1 MEKHSH
7 SVSRV
12 ALPGHMELDRA
23 NWVARSD
30 GRGMVRLGAV
40 AARHRCAGHRFASG
54 RAACRAGSAR
64 HHILVGGLRLLD
76 GRLCPLRGGLAS
88 DRSRAGSGDAGGHEG
103 LPVALGGSR
112 ARGEARQRW
121 SRQQWEAD
129 NNGNIVRL
137 DRAAPRDARLER
149 SWNRLESLGATLG
162 TLMDLPAHWRRE
174 REIRKAVAAL
184 MEFDDRTLRD
194 LGISGRSDIERVVR
208 YCRDC

>member
-1 MEKHSH
+1 MEKYSR

-30 GRGMVRLGAV
+30 GRGMVRLGAI
-40 AARHRCAGHRFASG
+40 AARHRAPDIASPPDVPPAGQDQPVTTFWWAVFASLMEGFALYGAALHPTAAAPVQAMLEATRDCRSPSAG
-54 RAACRAGSAR
+54 REPAEKRGN
-64 HHILVGGLRLLD
+64 D
-76 GRLCPLRGGLAS
+76 GADNNGN
-88 DRSRAGSGDAGGHEG
+88 
-103 LPVALGGSR
+103 
-112 ARGEARQRW
+112 
-121 SRQQWEAD
+121 D

-137 DRAAPRDARLER
+137 DRAEPRDARLER
-149 SWNRLESLGATLG
+149 SWNRLGSLGATLG

>member
-1 MEKHSH
+1 MKKHSH

-12 ALPGHMELDRA
+12 ALSGNMELDRA

-30 GRGMVRLGAV
+30 GRGMIRLGAV
-40 AARHRCAGHRFASG
+40 AARHRSPD
-54 RAACRAGSAR
+54 
-64 HHILVGGLRLLD
+64 I
-76 GRLCPLRGGLAS
+76 
-88 DRSRAGSGDAGGHEG
+88 
-103 LPVALGGSR
+103 GSR
-112 ARGEARQRW
+112 PAAQPAEQDQPVTTFWWTVFATLMEGFALYGAALHPTAAAPVQAMLEATRDYRSPSAGREPVEKRGNDG
-121 SRQQWEAD
+121 AD
-129 NNGNIVRL
+129 NNGNIVML
-137 DRAAPRDARLER
+137 DCVAPRDARRER
-149 SWNRLESLGATLG
+149 SWKRLESFGETLG